1 MRMPVENPPENE
13 KRMRTAA
20 QGGGGGE
27 KVEKMALRAELDAAV
42 LEELRRVGLAAFE
55 KMTIARR
62 FAGQAS
68 QATLYRWVDAAL
80 AKAGPKLA
88 DEVVAAAE
96 ARAAKTPD
104 PSLQAAQEVMAT
116 SLPRVPRVE
125 DTAGLGGTVP
135 VIEQLGDCIRAA
147 QQVMAYARHADG
159 SVRSAKIL
167 LSAAEMLRR
176 SLDTAVKLQQAL
188 MDVAQTEKFHAAVFE
203 TIREESAATAERLL
217 VRLQQVN
224 ASWGLA

>member
-1 MRMPVENPPENE
+1 M
-13 KRMRTAA
+13 
-20 QGGGGGE
+20 
-27 KVEKMALRAELDAAV
+27 
-42 LEELRRVGLAAFE
+42 
-55 KMTIARR
+55 
-62 FAGQAS
+62 
-68 QATLYRWVDAAL
+68 DAAL

-88 DEVVAAAE
+88 EEVVAAAE
-96 ARAAKTPD
+96 VRTARTPD
-104 PSLQAAQEVMAT
+104 PSLQVAQQVMAT

-188 MDVAQTEKFHAAVFE
+188 MDVAQTERFHTAVIE
-203 TIREESAATAERLL
+203 TIKDESPATAERLL
-217 VRLQQVN
+217 VRLQQLN